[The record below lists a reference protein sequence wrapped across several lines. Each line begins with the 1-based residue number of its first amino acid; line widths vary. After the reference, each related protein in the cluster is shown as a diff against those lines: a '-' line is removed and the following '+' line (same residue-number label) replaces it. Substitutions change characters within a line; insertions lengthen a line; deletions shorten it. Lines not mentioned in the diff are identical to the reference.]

1 MDGQVLD
8 FGTSGNL
15 RHSNL
20 IMYDRQTHSWWQ
32 EMGGQAIVG
41 DLTGQKLEQL
51 YLGIVS
57 WGEYKA
63 SFPAGKVLSRDT
75 GYSRPYGSNP
85 YSGYDQRDPFLFD
98 GPADRRLGL
107 MERVV
112 GVTIG
117 NESIAVP
124 FAALREEKVVPYT
137 LSGQDLVVFFKE
149 GTASAIDASYIPN
162 SRDVGATGV
171 FDPNLEGRKL
181 TFESHPPPGE
191 SRPSPRAADAA
202 GDGPQITDV
211 QTGSTWD
218 LLGRA
223 TSGPLEGKQLS
234 AIPHS
239 GSQLWFSW
247 AVFQPDTEVYG
258 K

>member
-1 MDGQVLD
+1 MDGQTLD

-32 EMGGQAIVG
+32 EMGGQAIAG

-57 WGEYKA
+57 WGEFRS
-63 SFPAGKVLSRDT
+63 SFPDGKALSRDT

-85 YSGYDQRDPFLFD
+85 YSGYDRRDPFLFD

-117 NESIAVP
+117 DESVAVP
-124 FAALREEKVVPYT
+124 FAALQEENVVPYT
-137 LSGQDLVVFFKE
+137 LNGRDLVVFFKE
-149 GTASAIDASYIPN
+149 GTTSAIDASHIPD

-181 TFESHPPPGE
+181 TFT
-191 SRPSPRAADAA
+191 
-202 GDGPQITDV
+202 GDGLQITDD
-211 QTGSTWD
+211 QTGSVWD

-223 TSGPLEGKQLS
+223 TSGPLEGRQLA

-258 K
+258 N

>member
-1 MDGQVLD
+1 MDGQALD

-32 EMGGQAIVG
+32 EMGGHAIVG

-57 WGEYKA
+57 WSEFKA
-63 SFPAGKVLSRDT
+63 SFPAGKALSRGT

-85 YSGYDQRDPFLFD
+85 YAGYDQRDPFLFD

-107 MERVV
+107 MERVA

-117 NESIAVP
+117 DDSLAVP
-124 FAALREEKVVPYT
+124 FAALQEEKVVSYT
-137 LSGQDLVVFFKE
+137 LNGQDLVVFFRE

-171 FDPNLEGRKL
+171 FDPNLDGQRL
-181 TFESHPPPGE
+181 TFT
-191 SRPSPRAADAA
+191 
-202 GDGPQITDV
+202 GDGSEITDD

-223 TSGPLEGKQLS
+223 ASGPLEGKQLA

-247 AVFQPDTEVYG
+247 AVFQPDTLVYG

>member
-1 MDGQVLD
+1 MLD

-57 WGEYKA
+57 WSEFKA
-63 SFPAGKVLSRDT
+63 SFPDGKVLSRDT

-117 NESIAVP
+117 AESIAVP
-124 FAALREEKVVPYT
+124 FAALQEEKVVSYT
-137 LSGQDLVVFFKE
+137 LNGQDMVVFFKE

-171 FDPNLEGRKL
+171 FDPNLDGQRL
-181 TFESHPPPGE
+181 TFT
-191 SRPSPRAADAA
+191 
-202 GDGPQITDV
+202 GDGSQITDA
-211 QTGSTWD
+211 QTGSVWD

-223 TSGPLEGKQLS
+223 TSGSLEGKQLK

-247 AVFQPDTEVYG
+247 AVFRPNTTVYG
-258 K
+258 NSS